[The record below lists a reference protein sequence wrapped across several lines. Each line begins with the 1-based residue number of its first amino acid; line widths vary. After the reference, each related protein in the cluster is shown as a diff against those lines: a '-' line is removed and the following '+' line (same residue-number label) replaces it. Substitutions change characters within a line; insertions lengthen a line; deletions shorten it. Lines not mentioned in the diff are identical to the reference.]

1 MIDANNNY
9 VLLLK
14 DQDTGVAIP
23 AKVDPTTGRLLISVL
38 NETTVSEHRTPKIDE
53 NHEPAGLVSDGTETR
68 PLLCYHESKIGTNY
82 LIIDLT
88 CE

>member
-9 VLLLK
+9 VLLLE
-14 DQDTGVAIP
+14 DQDTGEAIP
-23 AKVDPTTGRLLISVL
+23 AKVDPTTGRLLIQIKPA
-38 NETTVSEHRTPKIDE
+38 TITSEHRTPKIDE

-68 PLLCYHESKIGTNY
+68 PLLCDTDAN
-82 LIIDLT
+82 LIIAVT